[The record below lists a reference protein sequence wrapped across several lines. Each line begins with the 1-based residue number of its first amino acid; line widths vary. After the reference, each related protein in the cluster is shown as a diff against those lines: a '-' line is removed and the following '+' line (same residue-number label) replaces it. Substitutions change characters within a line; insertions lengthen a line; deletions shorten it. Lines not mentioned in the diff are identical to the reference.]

1 MSREHQV
8 TIDERGSFAIAHC
21 TCGWSAP
28 ARRSRDRSRRDA
40 AEHLAHASV
49 DRGSGNS
56 DADLGNVAPA

>member
-8 TIDERGSFAIAHC
+8 TVDERGSFTFAHC

-40 AEHLAHASV
+40 TEHLAEEQ
-49 DRGSGNS
+49 
-56 DADLGNVAPA
+56 PAGTPRP

>member
-1 MSREHQV
+1 MSREHHV

-40 AEHLAHASV
+40 AEHLAAP
-49 DRGSGNS
+49 DSG
-56 DADLGNVAPA
+56 D